1 MTARVVLA
9 LAVMCASAS
18 AQPQLTDLRTGT
30 VCTPAIAID
39 LGTVGTAGTT
49 TGFRITN
56 IGSTALTL
64 EKPKISGVGFDVTN
78 GPTSTTTLLA
88 NESVSFKIKL
98 TPTSVGAY
106 NGNLYINKDTYLV
119 VAKVAVGGGDST
131 GPTPGLTIA
140 IDPQTLASG
149 QQARLSIKFDS
160 PAPADGNG
168 LLKMDFIG
176 KGDPAIQFITTQNR
190 SVPFTVAKGEDAAR
204 FTGETGIDFQAGT
217 TAGSIIFTATL
228 NDETEQATIQVAP
241 AVVGI
246 DSIRVSTASGAL
258 QVATTGFDN
267 TRTASKA
274 SFRFVNKSGQ
284 TIGGAVVSADVT
296 AAFAT
301 YFAHPEVGGQFVLR
315 ASFPVTGDTADLAS
329 VEVELVNS
337 AGSSRASVTM
347 TE

>member
-1 MTARVVLA
+1 MMARVAAVA
-9 LAVMCASAS
+9 AVMCAFAW

-30 VCTPAIAID
+30 VCAPATAID

-49 TGFRITN
+49 AGFRITN

-78 GPTSTTTLLA
+78 GPSSTTTLLA
-88 NESVSFKIKL
+88 NESAGFKIKL

-106 NGNLYINKDTYLV
+106 SGNLYINKDTYLV
-119 VAKVAVGGGDST
+119 VAKVASGGGDST
-131 GPTPGLTIA
+131 GPTPGFTIA

-149 QQARLSIKFDS
+149 QQARLSINFDS

-168 LLKMDFIG
+168 LLKMDFNG
-176 KGDPAIQFITTQNR
+176 KGDPAIEFISTQNR
-190 SVPFTVAKGEDAAR
+190 SVPFTVAKGEDTAR
-204 FTGETGIDFQAGT
+204 FSGETGIDFQAGT
-217 TAGSIIFTATL
+217 TVGTIIFTATL
-228 NDETEQATIQVAP
+228 NDDTEQATIQIGP

-246 DSIRVSTASGAL
+246 DSIRVSKDSGQL
-258 QVATTGFDN
+258 LVATSGFDN
-267 TRTASKA
+267 TRTVSKA
-274 SFRFVNKSGQ
+274 SFRFVGKSGQ
-284 TIGGAVVSADVT
+284 TIGGAAVNADVT
-296 AAFAT
+296 AAFTT
-301 YFAHPEVGGQFVLR
+301 YFAHPEAGGQFVLR
-315 ASFPVTGDTADLAS
+315 ATFPVTGDTKEVGS